1 MSKHKTSLSDA
12 ILQRGKTP
20 QSLTGTVVLP
30 MAEMPMVLTLD
41 ELQPN
46 PDNPRLSRNPRF
58 DDIKASVRA
67 RGLDS
72 VPKVTRDPED
82 SGNVYIFS
90 DGGNTRYQI
99 LCELWKETG
108 EERFFRI
115 PCLFKPWPGRLQCVI
130 GHLAE
135 NDVRGDLT
143 FIEKALGVFNA
154 SSMHEKCLGRPV
166 SQREL
171 TDLLKQEGFPIS
183 QTSISQ
189 MHNTVQYLYPHMPN
203 VLISGMGRPQAVNIL
218 SLRVD
223 AQKTWNSFSSEA
235 SCGKDFD
242 SVFGEVC
249 QRFDNPELYSFDML
263 RDELIGE
270 LIKALPH
277 PALNYDRWLLE
288 LDPKERNRRQLFGE
302 PPPIAE
308 HLRDADRQA
317 AEVPEKSVPLVTK
330 SAACVSAVEPE
341 SHGDV
346 IECQEDKKTEEYEA
360 CPPKPPKVEVQLDVY
375 ETRPTLSSELS
386 TIQDKEDIAPLVS
399 APLSQIVP
407 STLSELNHCLPT
419 PPQTSL
425 LTEPTPYDG
434 LSFAQTGLEPVSD
447 IWSISPV
454 RDDIEH
460 LQDMA
465 FRLAFELAEEMGGAD
480 ELEEAKD
487 TACEVGYRLA
497 YSHTAS
503 RFVQVLLS
511 LTGESDHNGELADT
525 GIGMLGTWF
534 VGSDKDTPVLP
545 DVAVVKFMRL
555 IRVLRRLRELQRELS
570 VVSAEGNCN
579 V

>member
-1 MSKHKTSLSDA
+1 MSKYKTSLSDA

-30 MAEMPMVLTLD
+30 IAEMPMVLTLD

-58 DDIKASVRA
+58 ADIKASVRA

-72 VPKVTRDPED
+72 VPKVTRDPEE

-143 FIEKALGVFNA
+143 FIEKALGVCKA
-154 SSMHEKCLGRPV
+154 SSMHEKCLGRPI

-203 VLISGMGRPQAVNIL
+203 LLISGMGRPQAVNIL
-218 SLRVD
+218 SLRID

-235 SCGKDFD
+235 LCEKDFD

-249 QRFDNPELYSFDML
+249 QRFDNPEVYSFDML

-308 HLRDADRQA
+308 HLRDADIQA
-317 AEVPEKSVPLVTK
+317 AEVSEKSVPPVTK
-330 SAACVSAVEPE
+330 SVACVSAGESE
-341 SHGDV
+341 SHGEV
-346 IECQEDKKTEEYEA
+346 IECLEDKKTEECEA
-360 CPPKPPKVEVQLDVY
+360 CPPKVEVQPDVY

-386 TIQDKEDIAPLVS
+386 TIQDKEDIAPLMS
-399 APLSQIVP
+399 APLSQTIP
-407 STLSELNHCLPT
+407 STLSGFNYCLPT

-425 LTEPTPYDG
+425 LTEPAPSDG

-465 FRLAFELAEEMGGAD
+465 FRLAFELAEEMEGAD

-497 YSHTAS
+497 DSHTAS

-511 LTGESDHNGELADT
+511 LTGNSDNNSESDMD
-525 GIGMLGTWF
+525 MLGAWF
-534 VGSDKDTPVLP
+534 IGSEKDAPVLS

-570 VVSAEGNCN
+570 IVSTEGDCN

>member
-1 MSKHKTSLSDA
+1 MSKYKTSLSDA

-30 MAEMPMVLTLD
+30 IAEMPMVLTLD

-143 FIEKALGVFNA
+143 FIEKALGVCKA
-154 SSMHEKCLGRPV
+154 SSMHEKCLGRPI

-203 VLISGMGRPQAVNIL
+203 LLISGMGRPQAVNIL
-218 SLRVD
+218 SLRID

-235 SCGKDFD
+235 SCEKDFD

-249 QRFDNPELYSFDML
+249 QRFDNPEVYSFDML

-317 AEVPEKSVPLVTK
+317 AEVSEKPVPPVTK
-330 SAACVSAVEPE
+330 SAACVSAGESE
-341 SHGDV
+341 SHGEV
-346 IECQEDKKTEEYEA
+346 IECLEDKKAEEYEA
-360 CPPKPPKVEVQLDVY
+360 CPPKIEVQPDVY

-386 TIQDKEDIAPLVS
+386 TIQDKEDIAPLMS
-399 APLSQIVP
+399 APLSQTIP
-407 STLSELNHCLPT
+407 STLSGFNHCLPT

-425 LTEPTPYDG
+425 LTEPAPSDG

-503 RFVQVLLS
+503 RFIQVLLS
-511 LTGESDHNGELADT
+511 LTGNSDNNSESDID
-525 GIGMLGTWF
+525 MLGTWF
-534 VGSDKDTPVLP
+534 IGSDKDAPVLS

-570 VVSAEGNCN
+570 IVSTEGDCN